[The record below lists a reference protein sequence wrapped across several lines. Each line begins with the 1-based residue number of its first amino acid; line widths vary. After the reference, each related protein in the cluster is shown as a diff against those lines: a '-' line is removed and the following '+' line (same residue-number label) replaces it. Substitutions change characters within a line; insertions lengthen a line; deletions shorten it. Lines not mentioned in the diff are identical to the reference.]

1 VNKWNNI
8 FIQIAVADVRLT
20 SFAATPESV
29 FLRTTF
35 VIATLTASLEL
46 SHRFNYKLSCVVAL
60 FSFNSSTKFFNYGIF
75 QCQNANRKV
84 LVLSWYIMY

>member
-35 VIATLTASLEL
+35 VIATLTAIVE
-46 SHRFNYKLSCVVAL
+46 RMKQIVVRVTL
-60 FSFNSSTKFFNYGIF
+60 T
-75 QCQNANRKV
+75 
-84 LVLSWYIMY
+84 